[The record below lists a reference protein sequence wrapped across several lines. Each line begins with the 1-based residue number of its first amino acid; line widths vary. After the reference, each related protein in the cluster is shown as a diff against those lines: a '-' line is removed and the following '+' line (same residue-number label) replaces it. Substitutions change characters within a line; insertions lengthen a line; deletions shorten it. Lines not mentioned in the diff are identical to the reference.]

1 MTLEHIDMGANVTLV
16 CKDAQCAVFSVKD
29 KTGEGAMTV
38 YDVFSGVVVLYND
51 FHMEQCLSGFR
62 PGRDMF
68 CVDHCRE
75 GRIEWEI
82 DGSGYLYAESGDV
95 RIDNREHHIREFGFP
110 LSHYHG
116 ITVGFMLDEAEQLS
130 NVLEGVTF
138 DIPAM
143 KRKFRLTDRPFIM
156 RASASIE
163 HIFSELYS
171 LPKQVRIPYLKIKVL
186 ELLLFLDMLEKPEDD
201 PERPYFYKTHVDKVK
216 AIHSFL
222 TENLDQRYTL
232 EELSER
238 FDFPLTAM
246 KLCFKGVYGDSV
258 YAYMKAYRMN
268 AAALLLRRTDDN
280 ICDIANQLGYEN
292 AAKFTTVFKSIKD
305 VTPSEYRK
313 SVKWGD

>member
-1 MTLEHIDMGANVTLV
+1 MTFENIDMGKNVTLV
-16 CKDAQCAVFSVKD
+16 CKDTQCAVFNVQD
-29 KTGEGAMTV
+29 KTGEGTMTM
-38 YDVFSGVVVLYND
+38 YDIFPGVMVQYND
-51 FHMEQCLSGFR
+51 FHMERCFSGFH

-82 DGSGYLYAESGDV
+82 DGSGYLYVESGDV
-95 RIDNREHHIREFGFP
+95 KIDNRDHHVHEFGFP

-116 ITVGFMLDEAEQLS
+116 ITVGFILDEVEQLS
-130 NVLEGVTF
+130 NILEGLTF

-143 KRKFRLTDRPFIM
+143 KRKFCLADRPFIM

-171 LPKQVRIPYLKIKVL
+171 LPEQARIPYLKIKVL
-186 ELLLFLDMLEKPEDD
+186 ELLLFLDMLEKPDD
-201 PERPYFYKTHVDKVK
+201 GLERPYFYKTHVDKVK
-216 AIHSFL
+216 AIRTFL
-222 TENLDQRYTL
+222 IENLDQRYTL

-258 YAYMKAYRMN
+258 YAYMKTYRMN
-268 AAALLLRRTDDN
+268 AAAFMLRQSDDN
-280 ICDIANQLGYEN
+280 VCDIANRVGYEN
-292 AAKFTTVFKSIKD
+292 AAKFTTAFKSVKGM
-305 VTPSEYRK
+305 TPAEYRK
-313 SVKWGD
+313 SPV

>member
-1 MTLEHIDMGANVTLV
+1 MTLEHIDMGASVTLV

-29 KTGEGAMTV
+29 ETGMAV
-38 YDVFSGVVVLYND
+38 YDVFPCVVVLYND
-51 FHMEQCLSGFR
+51 FHMERRFSRFR
-62 PGRDMF
+62 QGRDMF

-82 DGSGYLYAESGDV
+82 DGGGYLYAESGDV
-95 RIDNREHHIREFGFP
+95 RIDNRQHHIRGFGFP

-143 KRKFRLTDRPFIM
+143 RRKFCLSDRPFIM

-186 ELLLFLDMLEKPEDD
+186 ELLLFLDMLDKPEDG

-216 AIHSFL
+216 AIHTFL
-222 TENLDQRYTL
+222 RENLDQRYTFWKNYPNGL
-232 EELSER
+232 IFRL
-238 FDFPLTAM
+238 PL
-246 KLCFKGVYGDSV
+246 
-258 YAYMKAYRMN
+258 
-268 AAALLLRRTDDN
+268 
-280 ICDIANQLGYEN
+280 
-292 AAKFTTVFKSIKD
+292 
-305 VTPSEYRK
+305 
-313 SVKWGD
+313 